1 MLDSLSFCF
10 VKLLNDFTFD
20 KWVRFFFSFFSY
32 FSNLWNTTLQVY
44 VVSVFVFS
52 FGSIF
57 LYFYPI
63 LFTCLVF
70 LTMLLRF
77 VYVQRKKAIMQ
88 MRIVNFYRTINFSQT
103 QDKSEWWIRCRHYYD
118 AIPMCGMFVL
128 QQNFN
133 FI

>member
-1 MLDSLSFCF
+1 MTLHLISQYVFSL
-10 VKLLNDFTFD
+10 V
-20 KWVRFFFSFFSY
+20 FFLIFPISEILHY
-32 FSNLWNTTLQVY
+32 KY